1 MALRR
6 ALGWSEG
13 EVMRPE
19 SKPCSRLMR
28 QTAGIFSV
36 GGGLAFWVL
45 CRLHYGHYSCPS
57 NHLLFFFC
65 TIIRI
70 LSAVLVEFPRCA
82 SPLDQPRTRTILL
95 TLCIFCRSENNS
107 SKESQ
112 VGVMWS
118 SLCERVNSLA
128 CAALQPRMW
137 TSEYSSIW
145 QTWIEAWIASLFEF
159 RVSRLSSI
167 MFFLSVHPGQFL
179 EDTSAWWR
187 DGVCHILSLEFVLL
201 ATIVW

>member
-1 MALRR
+1 MVITPVHPII
-6 ALGWSEG
+6 S
-13 EVMRPE
+13 
-19 SKPCSRLMR
+19 S
-28 QTAGIFSV
+28 
-36 GGGLAFWVL
+36 L
-45 CRLHYGHYSCPS
+45 CI
-57 NHLLFFFC
+57 FC

-70 LSAVLVEFPRCA
+70 LSAVLVEFSHCA

-95 TLCIFCRSENNS
+95 TLCLFCRSKNNS

-118 SLCERVNSLA
+118 SLCERVIILA

-159 RVSRLSSI
+159 RVSLLSLLPKKKLVYSVVSC
-167 MFFLSVHPGQFL
+167 FLSVHPGQFL
-179 EDTSAWWR
+179 EDTSAWWK
-187 DGVCHILSLEFVLL
+187 DGAYHILSLEFVLL